1 MELKQ
6 PTWAGTSWTELLL
19 KSRTLAEGPQAHTSS
34 GMALNILKYKNNGK
48 KLTHGRILTNFYGFN
63 KSMKV
68 RIFILFVIDKL

>member
-48 KLTHGRILTNFYGFN
+48 KLTHGRI
-63 KSMKV
+63 
-68 RIFILFVIDKL
+68 